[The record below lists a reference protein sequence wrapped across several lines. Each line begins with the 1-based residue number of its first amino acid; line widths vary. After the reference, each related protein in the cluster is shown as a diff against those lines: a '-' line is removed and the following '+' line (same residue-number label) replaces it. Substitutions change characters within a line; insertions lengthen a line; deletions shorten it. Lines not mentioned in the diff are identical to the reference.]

1 MTMEATSKERT
12 SIGIRATAL
21 ILKDIAG
28 QLPAA
33 HALSEC
39 DTVAQLWG
47 IGKTRA
53 VKVGKAGRQFSEHG
67 NSSAASA
74 DVVHDSTE
82 FIAACYGYEE
92 AAIMSDVRFKLW
104 KVKTAKAYIVS
115 APTLM
120 YLPQRMLLLFV
131 WNTLTVSPTVSI
143 TIPLRHDPLSVDVAG
158 L

>member
-1 MTMEATSKERT
+1 MEATSKERK

-21 ILKDIAG
+21 IHKDTAAG
-28 QLPAA
+28 LLPAA

-104 KVKTAKAYIVS
+104 NVKTAKAYIVS

-120 YLPQRMLLLFV
+120 SIPPNECWCCSFG
-131 WNTLTVSPTVSI
+131 TLSQFH
-143 TIPLRHDPLSVDVAG
+143 RQFR
-158 L
+158 